1 MYRILSL
8 SLLSAAIIPG
18 VASAQY
24 FQQRQPLNP
33 YSQPAISPYLDIVRG
48 GNPAINY
55 YNGTLTEIDR
65 RQNAIQQQFMQG
77 QVNQLQQQATTLLE
91 EQDFIPALSQTGHAA
106 GFQVYGSYFTFQNPP
121 RSIMPPPTS
130 RRSR

>member
-1 MYRILSL
+1 MQRTFIL
-8 SLLSAAIIPG
+8 SLLSAALIPG
-18 VASAQY
+18 LASAQY
-24 FQQRQPLNP
+24 FQQRQPFNP
-33 YSQPAISPYLDIVRG
+33 YAQPAISPYLDIVRG

-65 RQNAIQQQFMQG
+65 RNNAIQQQFMQS
-77 QVNQLQQQATTLLE
+77 QVNQLQQQTTLLE

-106 GFQVYGSYFTFQNPP
+106 GFQVYGGYFTFQNPP
-121 RSIMPPPTS
+121 RSILPPPPT